1 MVERLANACLSIS
14 LGELLRGLS
23 LFVGVIV
30 YEIRLAEAVPQA
42 VFGECMGKAVKVAR
56 MRGLRSCSPSL
67 DGSSIAQGGK
77 SSDCWRIIKA
87 SKRYID
93 ILCGVLAGEGHLVV
107 VQEMPNP
114 WERKRARQYGRLSL
128 ENLKSSASPSSLAEE
143 PDDGLH
149 GPGDELS

>member
-1 MVERLANACLSIS
+1 VHGQGREGCQDAGLA
-14 LGELLRGLS
+14 LLFAIARRIFHRTGRQVVGL
-23 LFVGVIV
+23 L
-30 YEIRLAEAVPQA
+30 E
-42 VFGECMGKAVKVAR
+42 
-56 MRGLRSCSPSL
+56 
-67 DGSSIAQGGK
+67 DHQGP
-77 SSDCWRIIKA
+77 DCWRIIKA